1 MSAHDPL
8 PDELT
13 GAFLEIAKVT
23 DLGAVGETE
32 EIAGST
38 TADVTFEVDQTR
50 AEGNK
55 HSQRRSLSKPTYNTV
70 TIEVP
75 HMLTPGA
82 DELETF
88 GFVDSEGEEV
98 YNNGWEAAR
107 IHVYD
112 EEPGDSVDP
121 SQSFEFEDVEWNM
134 DSVELGEDFGTVT
147 GTGYVHGPYRRGTT
161 DSS

>member
-1 MSAHDPL
+1 MSHDPL

-23 DLGAVGETE
+23 DLGAAGETE

-38 TADVTFEVDQTR
+38 TADVTFEPDQER
-50 AEGNK
+50 AEANK

-70 TIEVP
+70 EMEVP
-75 HMLTPGA
+75 HLLTPGA
-82 DELETF
+82 TELETF
-88 GFVDSEGEEV
+88 GFVDSDGEEV
-98 YNNGWEAAR
+98 YNTGWEACR
-107 IHVYD
+107 IHIYD
-112 EEPGDSVDP
+112 EEPADGVDP
-121 SQSFEFEDVEWNM
+121 AQSFEFEDVEWNL

-161 DSS
+161 DSA